1 MNNNAVMSDRA
12 ELNSIPLLSP
22 LLEREVEEIGGDDP
36 LDMVCLSRLRWDFAR
51 QRPQHLMSRSAR
63 ERRVFFVEEPV
74 FGETIPGLDI
84 KRRDCGVFVVT
95 PHLREGLDDAEAPA
109 TEQALLLDELFL
121 EYKVC
126 DYILWYYTPTAMAFT
141 WRLDPLLVVY
151 DCMDE
156 PPAFKSEPPGAKQR
170 EAELLRLA
178 DVVFTSGHG
187 LYEAKRRLHHNVY
200 PFPSG
205 VDLEHFRRARREIA
219 EPVDQA
225 RIGRPRL
232 GFSGVIDER
241 LDREMLAAIAEAR
254 PDWQIVMIGPL
265 VEMDP
270 SELPRRPNIHYLGDR
285 NYKDLPAYFS
295 GWDVAIAP
303 FARNESTRRIAPAE
317 TSEYLAA
324 GVPTVST
331 SICDVELLYGRQG
344 LVGIADATDEFV
356 AAAERL
362 MNRSVDYDYD
372 AWLNRVDEALASSAW
387 DDVWTRMMNLINLTF
402 KNRYSEDLGLRVED

>member
-12 ELNSIPLLSP
+12 EINYISLLGK
-22 LLEREVEEIGGDDP
+22 EVEDVSGDDLP
-36 LDMVCLSRLRWDFAR
+36 DIVCLSRLRWDFAR

-74 FGETIPGLDI
+74 FGATIPGLDI
-84 KRRDCGVFVVT
+84 RRRDCGVFVVT
-95 PHLREGLDDAEAPA
+95 PRLRQGSDDAEAPA
-109 TEQALLLDELFL
+109 VEQSLLLDELFL
-121 EYKVC
+121 ECEVR
-126 DYILWYYTPTAMAFT
+126 DYILWYYTPRAMAFT

-156 PPAFKSEPPGAKQR
+156 PSAFKSAPPSAKQR

-178 DVVFTSGHG
+178 DVVFTSEYS
-187 LYEAKRRLHHNVY
+187 LYEAKRRLHHNIH
-200 PFPSG
+200 PFLSG

-219 EPVDQA
+219 EPADQA
-225 RIGRPRL
+225 HIGRPRL

-241 LDREMLAAIAEAR
+241 LDRDLLAAIAEAR
-254 PDWQIVMIGPL
+254 PGWQIVMIGPV
-265 VEMDP
+265 VEIDP
-270 SELPRRPNIHYLGDR
+270 AELPRRPNIHYLGDR
-285 NYKDLPAYFS
+285 SYRDLPAYLS
-295 GWDVAIAP
+295 GWDIAMAP
-303 FARNESTRRIAPAE
+303 FSRNESRGRVALAE
-317 TSEYLAA
+317 TSDYLAA

-331 SICDVELLYGRQG
+331 SIRDVELLYGRRG
-344 LVGIADATDEFV
+344 LVKIADTTDDFV

-362 MNRSVDYDYD
+362 MNRRVDYDYD

-402 KNRYSEDLGLRVED
+402 KNRYSEDRGSRIEG